1 MAKIK
6 IASIQH
12 FHLVKDFMKN
22 YFFTHEPISKLLNL
36 NENEIEI
43 FMHEILPD
51 ILNENLSLISFNDN
65 NELNGCVLCEDF
77 YNKIRNENN
86 YVFNKKFLPL
96 FSLLEELDQIY
107 ITNNEINKN
116 ETFHLF
122 MIATNEKGLSVE
134 MTNFAL
140 EYAKKNHFK
149 NAILEATGPI
159 SQFIAH
165 QKLNFQILKRV
176 YYNDF
181 TYDNTHIFKGIEGT
195 DCCIL
200 FEKKLS

>member
-6 IASIQH
+6 IAGIQH

-43 FMHEILPD
+43 FMHEILPN
-51 ILNENLSLISFNDN
+51 ILKENLSFISLNEN
-65 NELNGCVLCEDF
+65 NEINGCVLCEDF
-77 YNKIRNENN
+77 YSRISTNEAFQ
-86 YVFNKKFLPL
+86 FNKKFLPL
-96 FSLLEELDQIY
+96 FTLLEELDAVY
-107 ITNNEINKN
+107 ISKNEIQKN
-116 ETFHLF
+116 DTFHLL

-181 TYDNTHIFKGIEGT
+181 TFDNTHIFKGIEGT

-200 FEKKLS
+200 FEKKIS